1 MTRDLKSLAAQEFDV
16 LIVGA
21 GIYGATAAWDAAL
34 RGLSVALIDR
44 GDFGGA
50 TSANSLKIVH
60 GGLRYLQ
67 TLDVE
72 RMRESIRERRTFM
85 HIAPHLVHPLH
96 CVMPTYGHGM
106 KGKEVLRMGML
117 MNDII
122 SFDRNRI
129 DDPQKQIPLSR
140 VISKEE
146 CLRLIPG
153 IDGNKVTGG
162 ALWTDAQMYS
172 SERLVLAFV
181 LSAVRAG
188 THAAN
193 YVEAVDFLRRDD
205 CITGMK
211 VRDVFT
217 GDTLDIRAR
226 IVVNTSG
233 GWVDDVLEKTR
244 GLSRKVGLSTAMNL
258 VVNRQ
263 ILPECAAGIHTWYEY
278 EKQDGSTH
286 RGRRVLFMTPWNDCT
301 LVGTYHLP
309 YDGHPDALRVTEA
322 EVHAFL
328 EEINRGY
335 PGEPIDRRDVTFFH
349 KGFLPMDGINRKS
362 GEVKLTKHSRIH
374 DHQKEEG
381 IEGLISVVGVKYTT
395 ARDVSEKTVSLVF
408 RKLSRHVPT
417 SRSRDT
423 RLVGG
428 EVPRFEDF
436 LSQAERHKPAGSDA
450 RVMRHLVHHYGSE
463 YPRILEY
470 GKENRDWIKSLP
482 GSEDVLGAEVVH
494 AVREEMALKLG
505 DVVLRRT
512 NLGSGGIPKEESMK
526 AVSDIM
532 AQELGWS
539 ETRRNQELREVEVV
553 YVPAE

>member
-1 MTRDLKSLAAQEFDV
+1 MKRNLNTLAAQEFDV

-34 RGLSVALIDR
+34 RGLSVALIDS

-85 HIAPHLVHPLH
+85 HIAPHLVHPLR

-106 KGKEVLRMGML
+106 KGKEVLWMGML
-117 MNDII
+117 VNDII

-140 VISKEE
+140 VISKDE

-153 IDGNKVTGG
+153 IDGTRVTGG

-181 LSAVRAG
+181 LSAARAG
-188 THAAN
+188 ACAAN
-193 YVEAVDFLRRDD
+193 YVEAIDFLRRDD

-217 GDTLDIRAR
+217 GETLDIRAR

-233 GWVDDVLEKTR
+233 GWVDDVLEKTI
-244 GLSRKVGLSTAMNL
+244 GLSRKVDLSTAMNL

-263 ILPECAAGIHTWYEY
+263 VLPECAAGIHTWYTY

-286 RGRRVLFMTPWNDCT
+286 RGRRVLFMTPWNACT

-328 EEINRGY
+328 KEINRGY
-335 PGEPIDRRDVTFFH
+335 PGDPIDRRDVTFFH
-349 KGFLPMDGINRKS
+349 KGFLPMDGINPKS
-362 GEVKLTKHSRIH
+362 GEVELTRHSRIH

-408 RKLSRHVPT
+408 QKLSRDVPT

-428 EVPRFEDF
+428 EIPRFEDY
-436 LSQAERHKPAGSDA
+436 LSQAERHKPAGLDA
-450 RVMRHLVHHYGSE
+450 RVMRHLVYHYGSE

-470 GKENRDWIKSLP
+470 GKENSDWMQSLP
-482 GSEDVLGAEVVH
+482 GSEDVLEAEVVH

-505 DVVLRRT
+505 DVVFRRT

-526 AVSDIM
+526 AVSAIM
-532 AQELGWS
+532 AKELGWS
-539 ETRRNQELREVEVV
+539 ETRRKQEVREVEAV